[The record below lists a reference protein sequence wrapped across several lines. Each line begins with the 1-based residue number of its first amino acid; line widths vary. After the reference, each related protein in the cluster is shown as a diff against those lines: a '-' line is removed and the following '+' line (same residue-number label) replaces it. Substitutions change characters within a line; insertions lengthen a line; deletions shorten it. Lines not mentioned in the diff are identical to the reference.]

1 MKSDFAL
8 ILGLFKTVWIEF
20 ANHTMIQNTEIDLLF
35 KVFITLNMIVLVVT
49 ISVVHTVSRLYM
61 LREIIHKNFRG

>member
-8 ILGLFKTVWIEF
+8 FLGLFKTVWIEF
-20 ANHTMIQNTEIDLLF
+20 ANHIMIQNTEIYLL
-35 KVFITLNMIVLVVT
+35 FITLNMNVLVVT